1 MTDMTTDFQ
10 HELQLTALD
19 TPWALRFDGDG
30 TEDIAII
37 QDMEGEDFVAS
48 RSFWVPGKG
57 EPVPVTLAA
66 MRVMQA
72 SPKLLAFAKCLH
84 RLCAVQANLNS
95 TASEA
100 ERSDFIR
107 DVYALWNDVGI
118 NIVAEAEGW
127 AP

>member
-1 MTDMTTDFQ
+1 MTTEFE

-19 TPWALRFDGDG
+19 TPWRLRFDGDG
-30 TEDIAII
+30 IEDIAII

-48 RSFWVPGKG
+48 RPFWVPGEG

-66 MRVMQA
+66 IRVMKA
-72 SPKLLAFAKCLH
+72 SPKLLAFAKCMH
-84 RLCAVQANLNS
+84 RICAVQANLNS

-100 ERSDFIR
+100 ERSAFIR

-118 NIVAEAEGW
+118 AVVDEAEGR
-127 AP
+127 AA